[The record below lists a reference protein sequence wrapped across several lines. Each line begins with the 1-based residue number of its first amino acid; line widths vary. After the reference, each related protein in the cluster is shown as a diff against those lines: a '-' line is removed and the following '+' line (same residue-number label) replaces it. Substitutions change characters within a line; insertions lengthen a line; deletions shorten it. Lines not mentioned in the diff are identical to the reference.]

1 VPHNVPESDWKTFR
15 ELRQVALQR
24 FCERVLDDLQ
34 TLIRDDSRSHH
45 ERYLA
50 VFGLVQE
57 RDEQLAHAFNDPA
70 RSRMILQL
78 VAIHALG
85 LLSPD
90 ELGRFTQKTRSV
102 IEPVTKKSA
111 K

>member
-1 VPHNVPESDWKTFR
+1 MPHNVPESDWKTFR

-34 TLIRDDSRSHH
+34 FLIRDDSRSHH

-50 VFGLVQE
+50 VFGLVQQ
-57 RDEQLAHAFNDPA
+57 RDEQLALAFNNPA

-78 VAIHALG
+78 MAIHALG

-102 IEPVTKKSA
+102 IEPVAKKSA